1 MGLYERLM
9 GLDDLAPRVPVHQ
22 FTATLAEFG
31 RGAITGAQ
39 ARAAISAASGAPLTP
54 EEETEATTLLGTVTG
69 TLAAKLARAKEI
81 DDVLILA
88 HQRTPPYNTPALVKT
103 RLGV

>member
-9 GLDDLAPRVPVHQ
+9 GLDADNPRVPVHA
-22 FTATLAEFG
+22 FSSTLAEFG
-31 RGAITGAQ
+31 RTRFTAVQ
-39 ARAAISAASGAPLTP
+39 ARAAISFSSGAPLTP
-54 EEETEATTLLGTVTG
+54 AEETEATTLLVTITG
-69 TLAAKLARAKEI
+69 TAVAKLARCKEI

-88 HQRTPPYNTPALVKT
+88 SQRTPPYTTPALVKT